1 VVALDPETLEL
12 FARTV
17 RGVLAGDGADD
28 RTAELD
34 AAGWQEVLVTDPRA
48 AVALV
53 FGVPGE
59 LRARTTA
66 VDAVAIEAMGAGA
79 SARLAQL
86 GGVVYAHPRGTG
98 RVAGAIVDGSL
109 ALDGLALGIGD
120 DSLPD
125 GRVALLA
132 RRGDHDH
139 LVVAPIDAVERVPLA
154 GMDPTIG
161 LTRVVGAVPESVL
174 DGGLPVESAAVA
186 AACRRAVSYE
196 LIGLAST
203 MLATTCEYAGS
214 RVQFGQP
221 IGAFQA
227 VKHRLADVLVAVR
240 AAEHA
245 TNESWDAPTPVDAHL
260 AAMGAKCLAGRAA
273 RVAAENCLQVMGAIG
288 FTVEHE
294 LHRFIA
300 RATVLDVMFGSA
312 RQLRTELGRALLDR
326 GRVPRPGAP

>member
-53 FGVPGE
+53 FGVQGE

-66 VDAVAIEAMGAGA
+66 VDAVAIEAMGEGA
-79 SARLAQL
+79 SERLAQL
-86 GGVVYAHPRGTG
+86 GGVVDAHPRGTG

-203 MLATTCEYAGS
+203 MLATTCDYAGT

-227 VKHRLADVLVAVR
+227 VKHRLADVLVALR
-240 AAEHA
+240 AAGVA
-245 TNESWDAPTPVDAHL
+245 ADESWNGDTEF
-260 AAMGAKCLAGRAA
+260 AAAAAKCLAGRAF
-273 RVAAENCLQVMGAIG
+273 RLAAENCLQVMGAIG
-288 FTVEHE
+288 FTLEHD
-294 LHRFIA
+294 LHRFIL
-300 RATVLDVMFGSA
+300 RGTVLDVLYGSA
-312 RQLRTELGRALLDR
+312 RELRVELGRALVER
-326 GRVPRPGAP
+326 GRVPRPGVL